1 MHRVGISPQTGWCL
15 VKGFFREPESEGE
28 AREVKGSEGGGER
41 ERGGGGA
48 PVRDVLT
55 PASGLSLRLLLQ

>member
-41 ERGGGGA
+41 ERGVGE
-48 PVRDVLT
+48 PW
-55 PASGLSLRLLLQ
+55 